1 MKNMKKKWVGKM
13 EIKISE
19 KQIIEGIE
27 IVLPSIIKDILSSS
41 DIVENVFNST
51 VETTV
56 KKIVE
61 SGKLDKEIETELIR
75 FIRNDWNSSDMSAI
89 LIARISDKLVLKG
102 D

>member
-1 MKNMKKKWVGKM
+1 MKKKWVGKM

-27 IVLPSIIKDILSSS
+27 IVLPSIIKDIVSSS

>member
-1 MKNMKKKWVGKM
+1 MKKKWVSKM

-27 IVLPSIIKDILSSS
+27 IVLPSIIENIITSTNTVGN
-41 DIVENVFNST
+41 IVNNT
-51 VETTV
+51 IETTV

-61 SGKLDKEIETELIR
+61 SGKLDEVIEAEVKR
-75 FIRNDWNSSDMSAI
+75 FIEEDWDCSNMSNI